1 LKVKPESG
9 HAPVTE
15 LIKKKEAPLWH
26 DVGVIKGTSCTVTM
40 FYVQSDNKDDIN
52 LEHTRDTITSDNL
65 PDYSVMTKIQ
75 LEPGTAYKFRVAG
88 LNSCGQGP
96 WSEVRQTSQL
106 FTIISL

>member
-1 LKVKPESG
+1 MKVKQEHIQTPMAEN
-9 HAPVTE
+9 
-15 LIKKKEAPLWH
+15 IKKKEVPLWH

-52 LEHTRDTITSDNL
+52 QDHDQDTITTDNL
-65 PDYSVMTKIQ
+65 PDYSMMTKIQ

-96 WSEVRQTSQL
+96 WSEVRL
-106 FTIISL
+106 L

>member
-1 LKVKPESG
+1 MKVKQECAQTPMAES
-9 HAPVTE
+9 V
-15 LIKKKEAPLWH
+15 KKKEVPLWH

-52 LEHTRDTITSDNL
+52 QDHDQDTITTDNL
-65 PDYSVMTKIQ
+65 PDYSMMTKIQ

-96 WSEVRQTSQL
+96 WSEVRP
-106 FTIISL
+106 I